1 MMTLG
6 DEDILAL
13 VQSGSRKLERQIRR
27 RDWREVVAGIIA
39 GVIIAPGAFRGPLL
53 ARVGVWMVLGGLALV
68 MWRLY
73 RARQVGG
80 RGAGDPSLSVAD
92 ALRAEG
98 RRLDAQI
105 ALLESVWW
113 WYVAPL
119 SIGVVLLT
127 VGLRGA
133 SRFTIVYTAL
143 VALAAW
149 GVVALNRRVV
159 RRDLRPKRAELN
171 ALLSELGE

>member
-1 MMTLG
+1 
-6 DEDILAL
+6 
-13 VQSGSRKLERQIRR
+13 
-27 RDWREVVAGIIA
+27 
-39 GVIIAPGAFRGPLL
+39 
-53 ARVGVWMVLGGLALV
+53 MVLAGLVLV

-73 RARQVGG
+73 RARRIGG
-80 RGAGDPSLSVAD
+80 RGAADPSLPVAE

-105 ALLESVWW
+105 SLLESVLW

-127 VGLRGA
+127 VGLRGT
-133 SRFTIVYTAL
+133 SWFTLAYSVVVAL
-143 VALAAW
+143 VAW
-149 GVVALNRRVV
+149 GVVALNLRVV

-171 ALLSELGE
+171 ALLSELGD